1 MAKLQRKTAT
11 ATTAVA
17 PVIPAA
23 GSLPTLKASFK
34 LKPIKVSASE
44 VRYLGSDERPFPMDR
59 RLTSGELSIQ
69 FNWYS
74 YICESSDSR
83 QFLEQLVLSMPKR
96 KHLVER
102 YKNIQDW
109 KISTTPGWLAR
120 LIMRGAH
127 LPYSSLRFFVRT
139 LRRIEEAYQAQ
150 TQVQARNGAVTKA
163 QQEQVKAAQQLTI
176 QDRMREK
183 LGECIGEI
191 DGKIDEFI
199 ANGCKGEVDAFGL
212 FRQFN
217 VHQNQVSEIA
227 NWVKPRLDE
236 LVELMSVIDK
246 RKRTNSEEQLVEGY
260 RHYSKRQV
268 KALIEMWSKI
278 SEAANGYGQV
288 KKAER
293 APRKRKPVPPEK
305 QVRKIKY
312 LKRDTESGLESI
324 DPVKI
329 VGASEIW
336 VYNTKTRKLGIYI
349 ADDYSKV
356 ITVKGASL
364 LGYSEKDSKQKTLRK
379 PKEQL
384 KQFTVLG
391 KPAAR
396 KFMDNIK
403 TSEIKM
409 NGRFNEHTLILRAYK

>member
-1 MAKLQRKTAT
+1 MARLQRNTAT
-11 ATTAVA
+11 AFVEAKPAT
-17 PVIPAA
+17 PAA
-23 GSLPTLKASFK
+23 GSLRVLKTTYK
-34 LKPIKVSASE
+34 LKPIKVPVSE
-44 VRYLGSDERPFPMDR
+44 VRYVGSNEQPFPQDR
-59 RLTSGELSIQ
+59 RLTSTELGNH

-74 YICESSDSR
+74 YVCESSDSR

-102 YKNIQDW
+102 YKNVQDW
-109 KISTTPGWLAR
+109 KIGPTPGWLAR

-127 LPYSSLRFFVRT
+127 LPYSSLRYFVRT
-139 LRRIEEAYQAQ
+139 LRKIEQVYQEQQQAQ
-150 TQVQARNGAVTKA
+150 QQADNAARAKT
-163 QQEQVKAAQQLTI
+163 ELTKAAQQLTI

-199 ANGCKGEVDAFGL
+199 AGGCRGEVDAFAL

-227 NWVKPRLDE
+227 NWVKPRLNE

-246 RKRTNSEEQLVEGY
+246 RKRTDSEDQLVEGY
-260 RHYSKRQV
+260 RHYSKRQI

-278 SEAANGYGQV
+278 NEAANGYGQV

-312 LKRDTESGLESI
+312 LRRDEESGMESI

-336 VYNTKTRKLGIYI
+336 VYNTKTRKLGIYV

-356 ITVKGASL
+356 ITVKGAGL

-384 KQFTVLG
+384 KQFVVLG